1 LQSFGFLERTW
12 ISKLRVWVFVEVS
25 VFNRDGLNEAEGF
38 GKLGAL
44 TSKIHRFIL
53 AYNSQP
59 KFD

>member
-1 LQSFGFLERTW
+1 M
-12 ISKLRVWVFVEVS
+12 FVEVS